1 VVEQARSRRGLL
13 FGLCLT
19 ALLLGYLDYL
29 TGPSISMTLFYL
41 APVAVAGWTLGPR
54 QALLVALLAGAVS
67 LFDAVYGPTSGVAFL
82 WNSVSRTC
90 ILGIAAFSVGRIRRD
105 RERLVAQDAQRAHS
119 LRLLDLG
126 LADPARELTELAD
139 RWDGDVDGLKVLVRR
154 RADEMMFMARDF
166 SAVVR
171 DQTTGLSLHPVIFDF
186 VELIDELRG
195 QSTRPVLLTGPDAPL
210 LVHADRARTRQ
221 VLSALIAERASSDD
235 ELSFLVDR
243 RGKDAQLVISS
254 GTYRARRVGPAIG
267 TDDLGLS
274 VDLTRL
280 LFEAQGGTVELARNP
295 LSRSLRITLR
305 LPLAA

>member
-1 VVEQARSRRGLL
+1 
-13 FGLCLT
+13 
-19 ALLLGYLDYL
+19 
-29 TGPSISMTLFYL
+29 
-41 APVAVAGWTLGPR
+41 
-54 QALLVALLAGAVS
+54 
-67 LFDAVYGPTSGVAFL
+67 
-82 WNSVSRTC
+82 VSRTC

-171 DQTTGLSLHPVIFDF
+171 DQTTGLSLHPVVFDF

-254 GTYRARRVGPAIG
+254 GTYRARRVGPATG
-267 TDDLGLS
+267 ADDLGLS